1 MGLDLRKLVFH
12 VIRVHRL
19 DLFSGRCTKDL
30 DNFHQLVDTALAR
43 EERLPQHQLCHDTT
57 RRPYVCS
64 SNTSSMPH
72 ECVVSLTDIGSVV
85 CSSENELW
93 CAVVP
98 RANITDVGFARDEYL
113 C

>member
-1 MGLDLRKLVFH
+1 MGLDLRKLVLH

-19 DLFSGRCTKDL
+19 DLFSGGCAKDL
-30 DNFHQLVDTALAR
+30 DDLHQLIDTALTG
-43 EERLPQHQLCHDTT
+43 EEWLAQHQLRHDAT

-64 SNTSSMPH
+64 GNTSSAPRGFLS
-72 ECVVSLTDIGSVV
+72 ELTDVCGVV
-85 CSSENELW
+85 CSSENQLG

-98 RANITDVGFARDEYL
+98 RANVTDVGLARDENL